1 MDDKQIIKYKDSI
14 FSRIKDKLLNL
25 FKKEET
31 PQPVII
37 QEKEP
42 DDKRNDFRD
51 ELVVDGNKKK
61 RLLQIR
67 NEYENNR
74 ITEKQI
80 SDEDKAELTRIYKEE
95 TENINREIEKTRRN
109 ISKMM
114 ELLKKQQLKT

>member
-14 FSRIKDKLLNL
+14 FSRIKEKLFSL
-25 FKKEET
+25 FKKEEV
-31 PQPVII
+31 QHAVII
-37 QEKEP
+37 QSEEQE
-42 DDKRNDFRD
+42 DKRNGFID
-51 ELVVDGNKKK
+51 ELVVDGTKKQ

-67 NEYENNR
+67 NEYENNK

-80 SDEDKAELTRIYKEE
+80 SESDKIELTKIYKEE

>member
-25 FKKEET
+25 FKKEEM
-31 PQPVII
+31 PHPVII

-42 DDKRNDFRD
+42 DDKRNGFID
-51 ELVVDGNKKK
+51 ELVVDGTKKQ

-80 SDEDKAELTRIYKEE
+80 SESDKIELTKIYKEE